1 MFPKRM
7 VTKKEL
13 KTICGVPYSP
23 QHIARLEAVGKFPKR
38 IQFGQQRV
46 GWLMTEVKAWM
57 DERIA
62 QRELTSNVSKAP

>member
-38 IQFGQQRV
+38 IRFGQQRV
-46 GWLMTEVKAWM
+46 GWLMSEVEAWM

-62 QRELTSNVSKAP
+62 QREPASAVDQPS